1 MRGLS
6 ERGQLW
12 RERVRRQRDSGLSVA
27 EFCEAEGVSA
37 ASFYQWRKRLAAVDE
52 PATADAG
59 PLFVPVAVRGD
70 VNESIRLELPNGL
83 LVHFPGAIAAER
95 LADVVRAVSSS
106 VTLAETRPC

>member
-6 ERGQLW
+6 DREQLW
-12 RERVRRQRDSGLSVA
+12 RERVRRQQDSSLSVA

-37 ASFYQWRKRLAAVDE
+37 ASFYQWRKRLAAVDQS
-52 PATADAG
+52 ATAEAE

-70 VNESIRLELPNGL
+70 VRESIRLELPNGL
-83 LVHFPGAIAAER
+83 LVHLPGSIAAQR
-95 LADVVRAVSSS
+95 LADVVRAVSAS